1 MFALHFY
8 DRVFGSRGEGGAVIG
23 QKAAKPLT
31 AVRDWVLTFV
41 SVVLLYILTGVH
53 SVSVF

>member
-31 AVRDWVLTFV
+31 AVQDWVLTFV
-41 SVVLLYILTGVH
+41 SVVLYILTGVH
-53 SVSVF
+53 SVPVF